1 LIYKPNKELLIND
14 LVHTEEAA
22 ERTSEL
28 SRRFQVNSNGSL
40 KKVSSKFKHG
50 SLKKV
55 SSKFKRQPI
64 LKVLQLL
71 TNANKQRLPLE
82 PTVFLGPRS
91 GWK

>member
-40 KKVSSKFKHG
+40 KKVSSKFK
-50 SLKKV
+50 
-55 SSKFKRQPI
+55 RQPI

>member
-1 LIYKPNKELLIND
+1 LNNFFLLIYKPNKELLIND

-40 KKVSSKFKHG
+40 KKVSSKFK
-50 SLKKV
+50 
-55 SSKFKRQPI
+55 RQPI